1 MNEHE
6 PMPER
11 LRELIDDYLDGL
23 LDETRTRELEE
34 RLTADVD
41 WRRYFVRYAR
51 LHTDLHLEAR
61 AREATERVID
71 RIERSLLASS
81 NDAGMKNG
89 EARMPKKRG
98 HSRFVLRPWGF
109 RQSAFAAAAG
119 LLLSI
124 GIGWWLTTRR
134 AGQDD
139 GAKGEPAVAWLV
151 NAQNCQWADGAG
163 PVGDLRAGT
172 RVKLKRGLAEVHFAC
187 GARIVL
193 EGPASLE
200 LLSGQSARL
209 LQGKLTAR
217 VQKPMAG
224 FEVLSP
230 QGKVIDLGTEFGIAV
245 ADNGATEVYVFEG
258 KVEACAADDGK
269 ARAVNLNQN
278 QAARIAD
285 GQVTL
290 RPQGG
295 RGREDQFVRAIVPP
309 PVVQPRT
316 LRLTFDRSVERSIC
330 SADGS
335 GTGLTHRLPGT
346 GDSLPKEDLNLQ
358 LHPAAAQLTLTT
370 TRSDVRNQVRL
381 EQGEYLGI
389 RLSDLG
395 FTGKED
401 FAVTAV
407 IPNTPALED
416 YGQFGLY
423 AGTKS
428 DRNIRGGLIKWG
440 RKDPGQ
446 NTQFLV
452 NDKGGDDTDLY
463 KVGLLS
469 PGTTLR
475 LTLRRTEGKY
485 SLTVENLTDR
495 TDRGA
500 STLTIRHPEFL
511 DGEPDLFVG
520 LFGAN
525 PYSDIPK
532 TVVIKEFSVTVW
544 TVSPPEGVR

>member
-1 MNEHE
+1 
-6 PMPER
+6 MPEQ

-71 RIERSLLASS
+71 RIEQSLLASS
-81 NDAGMKNG
+81 TNDAGMTNG

-98 HSRFVLRPWGF
+98 HAGFVLRPWGF

-119 LLLSI
+119 LLLAI
-124 GIGWWLTTRR
+124 GAGWWLTTRR
-134 AGQDD
+134 AGLDD

-172 RVKLKRGLAEVHFAC
+172 HVKLKRGLAEVHFAC

-217 VQKPMAG
+217 VQKPTAG
-224 FEVLSP
+224 FEVISP

-245 ADNGATEVYVFEG
+245 ADNGATDVYVFEG

-269 ARAVNLNQN
+269 ARAVSLNQN

-295 RGREDQFVRAIVPP
+295 REGEDQFVRAIVPP
-309 PVVQPRT
+309 PVVRPRI
-316 LRLTFDRSVERSIC
+316 LQLTFERAVAGSIRA
-330 SADGS
+330 ADGS

-346 GDSLPKEDLNLQ
+346 GSRLAEDDANLRLNTAKGQ
-358 LHPAAAQLTLTT
+358 LELTT
-370 TRSDVRNQVRL
+370 TNSDVNTQFKL
-381 EQGEYLGI
+381 HHGEYLGV
-389 RLSDLG
+389 RLSELG

-401 FAVTAV
+401 FAVTAT
-407 IPNTPALED
+407 IPNIPALEFV
-416 YGQFGLY
+416 GQFGLY
-423 AGTKS
+423 AGVRS
-428 DRNIRGGLIKWG
+428 DRNVRGGVIG
-440 RKDPGQ
+440 RREPGQ
-446 NTQFLV
+446 YTQFFV
-452 NDKGGDDTDLY
+452 NNNDGKDSDIC
-463 KVGLLS
+463 KVGLFS
-469 PGTTLR
+469 TGADLR
-475 LTLRRTEGKY
+475 LTLKREHGEYALTVKNLTEGT
-485 SLTVENLTDR
+485 S
-495 TDRGA
+495 
-500 STLTIRHPEFL
+500 STLAIPHPDFL
-511 DGEPDLFVG
+511 DDERELYVG

-525 PYSDIPK
+525 TQSEVRK
-532 TVVIKEFSVTVW
+532 TLTIKEFSVTVW
-544 TVSPPEGVR
+544 TVSPPEGTR